1 MESRLARLIGRAN
14 TLICGEYHPQARYLS
29 HRGTRALF
37 TMLAILW
44 AITLAAP
51 AMGQSHD
58 RLRQY
63 PARSLGLAG
72 LGRSFASGPNALFI
86 NPASLGATSQYLLG
100 GGYTYTADQP
110 GSHALSIA
118 WTDSTPNPFHLA
130 MGLVYDYVSFD
141 EGSSQNVHG
150 ALAYSLGL
158 PSLTISMGVGAHY
171 LGAMG
176 DLEQTTTGDAGLTL
190 SFAQTLFLGVAGYNL
205 VSTEDG
211 PGRGVGGGLSFWGG
225 PFMVGLDVSA
235 DFDVPTLSA
244 EGTATTKDVV
254 TWYGGVQFQM
264 IPEACFRAGVQYD
277 GTHQITRVAGGLQF
291 VLAQAFGLEFG
302 YMQNVENGDD
312 MRLGVSL
319 DLYNPFGAPQ
329 Q

>member
-1 MESRLARLIGRAN
+1 MKSRL
-14 TLICGEYHPQARYLS
+14 TSRYRWTCSSSQGPVQDQLPEDHKGAS
-29 HRGTRALF
+29 KAFGALV
-37 TMLAILW
+37 TCALVVCM
-44 AITLAAP
+44 AAP
-51 AMGQSHD
+51 AVGQSHD
-58 RLRQY
+58 RSRQY

-100 GGYTYTADQP
+100 GGYTYTGEEP
-110 GSHALSIA
+110 GSHTLSLA

-130 MGLVYDYVSFD
+130 MGIVYDYLSFE

-150 ALAYSLGL
+150 ALAYALSL
-158 PSLTISMGVGAHY
+158 PSLTISMGLGAHY
-171 LGAMG
+171 LGSIG
-176 DLEQTTTGDAGLTL
+176 DVGETTTGDAGLTL

-225 PFMVGLDVSA
+225 PFMIGLDVSA
-235 DFDVPTLSA
+235 DFDVPTLATDGSA
-244 EGTATTKDVV
+244 STEDVV
-254 TWYGGVQFQM
+254 TWYGGVQLQM

-277 GTHQITRVAGGLQF
+277 GTHQVTRAAGGLQF

-302 YMQNVENGDD
+302 YMQNVEDGDD
-312 MRLGVSL
+312 MRLGVNL